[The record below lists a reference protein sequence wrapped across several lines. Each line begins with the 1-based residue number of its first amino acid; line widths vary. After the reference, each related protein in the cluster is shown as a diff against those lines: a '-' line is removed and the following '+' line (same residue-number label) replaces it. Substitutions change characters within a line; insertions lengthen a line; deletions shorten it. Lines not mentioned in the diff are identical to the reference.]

1 MQILLADAK
10 LMHQSADRE
19 SISTPLFQAEADML
33 AAEMSRMTADELQHQ
48 FGCGASAAEEARVRF
63 ARFATA
69 KRMPAILAYNGQ
81 AYKHL
86 LANTLDAAALAY
98 GQEHLWITSFLY
110 GMLRPLDGIAPYR
123 MEQGVTLEAT
133 DDRPVSQWW
142 RDRLTDRLIAAVKA
156 DDGVLLHLSTAE
168 YQQLFHWRRVE
179 AECRVVQPLF
189 YVDTGRALKMQAVW
203 AKSCRGAM
211 TRYVLQNRLTS
222 PDQLEA
228 FTHEGFTYAATH
240 GDPTHPY
247 FLRHPALS

>member
-19 SISTPLFQAEADML
+19 PVSVPLFQAEAAML
-33 AAEMSRMTADELQHQ
+33 AAEMARMTADELQRQ

-69 KRMPAILAYNGQ
+69 KRIPAILVYNGQ

-168 YQQLFHWRRVE
+168 YQQLFHWRRIE
-179 AECRVVQPLF
+179 AECHVVQPLF
-189 YVDTGRALKMQAVW
+189 YVDTPRGLKVQAVW
-203 AKSCRGAM
+203 AKSCRGAL
-211 TRYVLQNRLTS
+211 TRYVLQHRLTS
-222 PDQLEA
+222 PEQLEA
-228 FTHEGFTYAATH
+228 FTHEGFTYAPTH
-240 GDPTHPY
+240 GDRTHPY
-247 FLRHPALS
+247 FIRR